1 VQESWA
7 FGMASS
13 RVYARAEA
21 GRGAH
26 DAPRELRNYRLLEQ
40 TGQEELTTV
49 FRGMHLSLG
58 RPVQIHVLRRSDWVS
73 ASRFQLAA
81 QLAAQFSH
89 PNLLPVID
97 AGQDDYYGEYIVT
110 PLIEARS
117 LASLLEAGPLDP
129 VLALRIAGQMA
140 EVLDYLHAEQIVHRD
155 VQPANI
161 LVSSQGLA
169 YLSNLSLAAGPDTP
183 DLSSVQEADYLT
195 PYSAPEQRLDQRDAS
210 VALDI
215 YGLGATI
222 YHMLSG
228 EPPPGAGVELPSVA
242 RHDAALSS
250 ADRVL
255 ARMMDAQP
263 AARFPS
269 ADAAVSA
276 LRQSLRTQID
286 LATDD
291 MEESRWETS
300 AEWLENPL
308 ETALSGAM
316 SDELREF
323 VARSRK
329 RADELHRREAI
340 RRLLNRWS
348 RGGFFRRPMLGQMVQ
363 PEQIVSYNLYFYDL
377 RTQYETRTAPQPR
390 RRAPQADE
398 RNSTLPV
405 VPVWDAPVPETPPFE
420 PVRPQE
426 LVLPN
431 SIQLRTCPECQGA
444 RELVCPNCSGQGTVQ
459 RERKVRNPDGSR
471 SSELITGECHICR
484 GYGKQ
489 PCPTC
494 AGSGSLLEEQVFRWS
509 RRARLWQNTD
519 DLDDL
524 PAAALE
530 QRAERI
536 HGGDIQVYEGTWHS
550 VAPLSELL
558 RTAINDAGED
568 TRLVAAELSIRGVPI
583 TEFDYALNDKPGRLY
598 LIGFD
603 NQLYG
608 DWSLF
613 NPERIALV
621 AIAVALA
628 LIALIALLI
637 WML

>member
-1 VQESWA
+1 
-7 FGMASS
+7 MN
-13 RVYARAEA
+13 
-21 GRGAH
+21 

-40 TGQEELTTV
+40 IGQEELTTV
-49 FRGMHLSLG
+49 FRATHQTLG
-58 RPVQIHVLRRSDWVS
+58 RPVQIHVLRRSDWIS

-81 QLAAQFSH
+81 QLAARLNH

-110 PLIEARS
+110 PLIDAQS
-117 LASLLEAGPLDP
+117 LAVVLEAGPLDP
-129 VLALRIAGQMA
+129 VLALRIASQLA
-140 EVLDYLHAEQIVHRD
+140 SALDYLHGEQIIHRD

-169 YLSNLSLAAGPDTP
+169 YLSNLSLAASPDTP
-183 DLSSVQEADYLT
+183 DLSSVDEADYLT
-195 PYSAPEQRLDQRDAS
+195 PYSAPEQRLDQREAAP
-210 VALDI
+210 ALDV
-215 YGLGATI
+215 YGLGATL

-228 EPPPGAGVELPSVA
+228 QIPPGAGVELPSVA
-242 RHDAALSS
+242 RHDASLGS

-255 ARMMDAQP
+255 ARMMDNQP

-269 ADAAVSA
+269 AEAAVAA
-276 LRQSLRTQID
+276 LRQALRTQID

-291 MEESRWETS
+291 MEESRWEAS

-308 ETALSGAM
+308 ETALSGTAT
-316 SDELREF
+316 DELREF
-323 VARSRK
+323 IARSRK
-329 RADELHRREAI
+329 RADELHRRDAI

-348 RGGFFRRPMLGQMVQ
+348 RGGFFRRPMLGQIVQ

-377 RTQYETRTAPQPR
+377 RTLYESRTTATTR
-390 RRAPQADE
+390 RRPPHADD
-398 RNSTLPV
+398 RNSSLPIV
-405 VPVWDAPVPETPPFE
+405 SVWDAPVPEAPAYE
-420 PVRPQE
+420 PVRAQE

-431 SIQLRTCPECQGA
+431 STQLRTCPECQGA
-444 RELVCPNCSGQGTVQ
+444 RQLVCPNCGGQGTVQ
-459 RERKVRNPDGSR
+459 RERKVRNPDGSK
-471 SSELITGECHICR
+471 SIELITGECSTCR

-489 PCPTC
+489 PCKTC
-494 AGSGSLLEEQVFRWS
+494 EGIGSLVEEQVFGWS

-519 DLDDL
+519 DLEGL
-524 PAAALE
+524 PTAALE

-558 RTAINDAGED
+558 RTAIADAGDD
-568 TRLVAAELSIRGVPI
+568 TRLIAAELSIRGVPI
-583 TEFDYALNDKPGRLY
+583 TEFDYSLNDKPGRLY

-621 AIAVALA
+621 AIAAVLVLTLLVAL
-628 LIALIALLI
+628 LVWIL
-637 WML
+637 